1 MEEKKKKKILSPDD
15 IQKEE
20 EHLLESMEDEDS
32 ADTDLDD
39 LEGASS
45 VVYGEGTGDSIRMY
59 LNEINRIALL
69 SPEEEQELAKKVAQG
84 DREAKK
90 KMEEANL
97 RLVVSIAKKYV
108 GHGLQ
113 MMDLIQEG
121 NIGLMRAV
129 EKFDYQKGYRFSTYA
144 SWWIKQSMIR
154 AIADQSR
161 TIRVPVHMSENI
173 TKVRRASKEL
183 MSELGREATPE
194 EIAKRLGDKS
204 VEEVRDILAYS
215 RTPVSLE
222 TPVGEEE
229 DSSLE
234 NFIEDSNAQQPE
246 NAAILTIM
254 GEEINELLKI
264 LPEREQEVI
273 RMRFG
278 MNGDRVYT
286 LEEVGQKMHLTRERI
301 RQIESKALRRLRQ
314 RMKEKG
320 QNQYFE

>member
-1 MEEKKKKKILSPDD
+1 MEEKRKKKILSPDD
-15 IQKEE
+15 IKEE
-20 EHLLESMEDEDS
+20 EQRLLESAEDEEIQDNEADS
-32 ADTDLDD
+32 AD
-39 LEGASS
+39 SK
-45 VVYGEGTGDSIRMY
+45 VYGDSAGDSIRMY
-59 LNEINRIALL
+59 LNEINRIPLL
-69 SPEEEQELAKKVAQG
+69 TPEEELAKRIADG
-84 DREAKK
+84 DLEAKK
-90 KMEEANL
+90 IMEESNL

-113 MMDLIQEG
+113 LMDLIQEG

-183 MSELGREATPE
+183 MTELGREANPA
-194 EIAKRLGDKS
+194 EIAAKLGDKS
-204 VEEVRDILAYS
+204 EEEVREILAYA

-246 NAAILTIM
+246 TAAISTIV
-254 GEEINELLKI
+254 GEEIEELLNI

-278 MNGDRVYT
+278 MNGERVYT
-286 LEEVGQKMHLTRERI
+286 LEEVGQKMNLTRERI

-314 RMKEKG
+314 RMREKG
-320 QNQYFE
+320 QNEYFE

>member
-1 MEEKKKKKILSPDD
+1 MEEKRKKKILSPDD
-15 IQKEE
+15 IKEE
-20 EHLLESMEDEDS
+20 EQRLLESAEDEEIQDNEADS
-32 ADTDLDD
+32 AD
-39 LEGASS
+39 SK
-45 VVYGEGTGDSIRMY
+45 VYGDSAGDSIRMY
-59 LNEINRIALL
+59 LIEINRIPLL
-69 SPEEEQELAKKVAQG
+69 TPEEEQELAKRIADG
-84 DREAKK
+84 DLEAKK
-90 KMEEANL
+90 IMEESNL

-113 MMDLIQEG
+113 LMDLIQEG

-173 TKVRRASKEL
+173 TKVCRASKEL
-183 MSELGREATPE
+183 MTELGREANPA
-194 EIAKRLGDKS
+194 EIAAKLGDKS
-204 VEEVRDILAYS
+204 EEEVREILAYA

-246 NAAILTIM
+246 TAAISTIV
-254 GEEINELLKI
+254 GEEIEELLNI

-278 MNGDRVYT
+278 MNGERVYT
-286 LEEVGQKMHLTRERI
+286 LEEVGQKMNLTRERI

-314 RMKEKG
+314 RMREKG
-320 QNQYFE
+320 QNEYLE

>member
-1 MEEKKKKKILSPDD
+1 MEEKRKKKILSPDD
-15 IQKEE
+15 IKEE
-20 EHLLESMEDEDS
+20 EQRLLESAEDEEIQDNEADS
-32 ADTDLDD
+32 AD
-39 LEGASS
+39 SK
-45 VVYGEGTGDSIRMY
+45 VYGDSAGDSIRMY
-59 LNEINRIALL
+59 LNEINRIPLL
-69 SPEEEQELAKKVAQG
+69 TPEEEQELAKRIADG
-84 DREAKK
+84 DLEAKK
-90 KMEEANL
+90 IMEESNL

-113 MMDLIQEG
+113 LMDLIQEG

-183 MSELGREATPE
+183 MTELGREANPA
-194 EIAKRLGDKS
+194 EIAAKLGDKS
-204 VEEVRDILAYS
+204 EEEVREILAYA

-246 NAAILTIM
+246 TAAISTIV
-254 GEEINELLKI
+254 GEEIE
-264 LPEREQEVI
+264 E
-273 RMRFG
+273 
-278 MNGDRVYT
+278 RVYT
-286 LEEVGQKMHLTRERI
+286 LEEVGQKMNLTRERI

-314 RMKEKG
+314 RMREKG
-320 QNQYFE
+320 QNEYLE

>member
-1 MEEKKKKKILSPDD
+1 MEEKRKKKILSPDD
-15 IQKEE
+15 IKEE
-20 EHLLESMEDEDS
+20 EQRLLESAEDEEIQDNEADS
-32 ADTDLDD
+32 AD
-39 LEGASS
+39 SK
-45 VVYGEGTGDSIRMY
+45 VYGDSAGDSIRMY
-59 LNEINRIALL
+59 LNEINRIPLL
-69 SPEEEQELAKKVAQG
+69 TPEEEQELAKRIADG
-84 DREAKK
+84 DLEAKK
-90 KMEEANL
+90 IMEESNL

-113 MMDLIQEG
+113 LMDLIQEG

-183 MSELGREATPE
+183 MTELGREANPA
-194 EIAKRLGDKS
+194 EIAAKLGDKS
-204 VEEVRDILAYS
+204 EILAYA

-246 NAAILTIM
+246 TAAISTIV
-254 GEEINELLKI
+254 GEEIEELLNI

-278 MNGDRVYT
+278 MNGERVYT
-286 LEEVGQKMHLTRERI
+286 LEEVGQKMNLTRERI

-314 RMKEKG
+314 RMREKG
-320 QNQYFE
+320 QNEYFE

>member
-1 MEEKKKKKILSPDD
+1 MEEKRKKKILSPDD
-15 IQKEE
+15 IKEE
-20 EHLLESMEDEDS
+20 EQRLLESAEDEEIQDNEADS
-32 ADTDLDD
+32 AD
-39 LEGASS
+39 SK
-45 VVYGEGTGDSIRMY
+45 VYGDSAGDSIRMY
-59 LNEINRIALL
+59 LNEINRIPLL
-69 SPEEEQELAKKVAQG
+69 TPEEEQELAKRIADG
-84 DREAKK
+84 DLEAKK
-90 KMEEANL
+90 IMEESNL

-113 MMDLIQEG
+113 LMDLIQEG

-161 TIRVPVHMSENI
+161 TIRVPVHMS
-173 TKVRRASKEL
+173 KEL
-183 MSELGREATPE
+183 MTELGREANPA
-194 EIAKRLGDKS
+194 EIAAKLGDKS
-204 VEEVRDILAYS
+204 EEEVREILAYA

-246 NAAILTIM
+246 TAAISTIV
-254 GEEINELLKI
+254 GEEIEELLNI

-278 MNGDRVYT
+278 MNGERVYT
-286 LEEVGQKMHLTRERI
+286 LEEVGQKMNLTRERI

-314 RMKEKG
+314 RMREKG
-320 QNQYFE
+320 QNEYLE

>member
-1 MEEKKKKKILSPDD
+1 MEEKKKKRILSPDD
-15 IQKEE
+15 IKEE
-20 EHLLESMEDEDS
+20 EARLLEDVEDEETQETEAETVDSKMYGDS
-32 ADTDLDD
+32 A
-39 LEGASS
+39 
-45 VVYGEGTGDSIRMY
+45 GDSIRMY
-59 LNEINRIALL
+59 LNEINRIPLL
-69 SPEEEQELAKKVAQG
+69 TPDEEQELARQIAEG
-84 DREAKK
+84 DLEAKK

-113 MMDLIQEG
+113 LMDLIQEG

-173 TKVRRASKEL
+173 TKVRESQGAD
-183 MSELGREATPE
+183 ELGREATPA
-194 EIAKRLGDKS
+194 EIAAKLGDKTE
-204 VEEVRDILAYS
+204 EEVRDILAYA

-246 NAAILTIM
+246 TAAISTIV
-254 GEEINELLKI
+254 GEEIEELLKI

-278 MNGDRVYT
+278 MNGERVYT
-286 LEEVGQKMHLTRERI
+286 FGGSWTEMHLTRERI
-301 RQIESKALRRLRQ
+301 RQIGKQSTQKTEAKNERERT
-314 RMKEKG
+314 K
-320 QNQYFE
+320 

>member
-1 MEEKKKKKILSPDD
+1 MEEKRKKKILSPDD
-15 IQKEE
+15 IKEE
-20 EHLLESMEDEDS
+20 EQRLLESAEDEEIQDNEADS
-32 ADTDLDD
+32 AD
-39 LEGASS
+39 SK
-45 VVYGEGTGDSIRMY
+45 VYGDSAGDSIRMY
-59 LNEINRIALL
+59 LNEINRIPLL
-69 SPEEEQELAKKVAQG
+69 TPEEEQELAKRIADG
-84 DREAKK
+84 DLEAKK
-90 KMEEANL
+90 IMEESNL

-113 MMDLIQEG
+113 LMDLIQEG

-183 MSELGREATPE
+183 MTELGREANPA
-194 EIAKRLGDKS
+194 EIAAKLGDKS
-204 VEEVRDILAYS
+204 EEEVREILAFA

-246 NAAILTIM
+246 TAAISTIV
-254 GEEINELLKI
+254 GEEIEELLNI

-278 MNGDRVYT
+278 MNGERVYT
-286 LEEVGQKMHLTRERI
+286 LEEVGQKMNLTRERI

-314 RMKEKG
+314 RMREKG
-320 QNQYFE
+320 QNEYFE

>member
-1 MEEKKKKKILSPDD
+1 MEEKKKKKILSPED
-15 IQKEE
+15 IKREE
-20 EHLLESMEDEDS
+20 EKLLESTEDDMEDMDGIDAEQETVS
-32 ADTDLDD
+32 A
-39 LEGASS
+39 
-45 VVYGEGTGDSIRMY
+45 YGEGMGDSIRMY
-59 LNEINRIALL
+59 LNEINRIPLL
-69 SPEEEQELAKKVAQG
+69 SPEEEQCLAKQVAEG
-84 DREAKK
+84 DQEAKK

-97 RLVVSIAKKYV
+97 RLVVSIAKRYV

-113 MMDLIQEG
+113 LMDLIQEG

-183 MSELGREATPE
+183 MTELGREATPE
-194 EIAKRLGDKS
+194 EIAARLGDKS
-204 VEEVRDILAYS
+204 EEEIREILAYS

-234 NFIEDSNAQQPE
+234 NFIEDSNAEQPE
-246 NAAILTIM
+246 TAAIMTIM
-254 GEEINELLKI
+254 GEEISKLLKI
-264 LPEREQEVI
+264 LPEREQKVI
-273 RMRFG
+273 KMRFG
-278 MNGDRVYT
+278 MEDGRIYT
-286 LEEVGQKMHLTRERI
+286 LEEVGQRMNLTRERI

-320 QNQYFE
+320 QDQYFE

>member
-1 MEEKKKKKILSPDD
+1 MEEKRKKKILSPDD
-15 IQKEE
+15 IKEE
-20 EHLLESMEDEDS
+20 EQRLLESAEDEEIQDNEADS
-32 ADTDLDD
+32 AD
-39 LEGASS
+39 SK
-45 VVYGEGTGDSIRMY
+45 VYGDSAGDSIRMY
-59 LNEINRIALL
+59 LNEINRIPLL
-69 SPEEEQELAKKVAQG
+69 TPEEEQELAKRIADG
-84 DREAKK
+84 DLEAKK
-90 KMEEANL
+90 IMEESNL

-113 MMDLIQEG
+113 LMDLIQEG

-183 MSELGREATPE
+183 MTELGREANPA
-194 EIAKRLGDKS
+194 EIAAKLGDKS
-204 VEEVRDILAYS
+204 EEEVREILAYA

-246 NAAILTIM
+246 TAAISTIV
-254 GEEINELLKI
+254 GEEIEELLNI

-278 MNGDRVYT
+278 MNGERVYT
-286 LEEVGQKMHLTRERI
+286 LEEVGQKMNLTRERI
-301 RQIESKALRRLRQ
+301 RQIEAKALRKLRHPS
-314 RMKEKG
+314 RSKKLKDFL
-320 QNQYFE
+320 N

>member
-1 MEEKKKKKILSPDD
+1 MEEKKKKRILSPDD
-15 IQKEE
+15 IKEE
-20 EHLLESMEDEDS
+20 EERL
-32 ADTDLDD
+32 
-39 LEGASS
+39 LEGAEDEEVQENEEES
-45 VVYGEGTGDSIRMY
+45 VDSKMSGDSAGDSIRMY
-59 LNEINRIALL
+59 LNEINRIPLL
-69 SPEEEQELAKKVAQG
+69 TPEEEQDLAKKIAQG
-84 DREAKK
+84 DLDAKK

-113 MMDLIQEG
+113 LMDLIQEG

-173 TKVRRASKEL
+173 TKVRRVSKEL
-183 MSELGREATPE
+183 MTELGREATPA
-194 EIAKRLGDKS
+194 EIAAKLGDKTE
-204 VEEVRDILAYS
+204 EEVRDILAYA

-246 NAAILTIM
+246 TAAISTIV
-254 GEEINELLKI
+254 GEEIEELLKI
-264 LPEREQEVI
+264 LPEREQDVI

-278 MNGDRVYT
+278 MNGERIYT

-314 RMKEKG
+314 RMREKG
-320 QNQYFE
+320 QNEYLE